1 MRFPKFIKKG
11 DAIGFVAPSFGCDTE
26 PYKTAFGRAQENFRN
41 MGFGIQIG
49 PNCYVGEG
57 IGISNK
63 PELCGQ
69 EINDYYT
76 SEKND
81 ALISCGGGELMCE
94 ILNYVDFDR
103 LRAADPKWFMGYSDN
118 TNLTFLLTTLCD
130 TASIYGP
137 CAATFGQEP
146 WHRSVADAMA
156 VLQGQ
161 KLSFAGY
168 DGWEKES
175 LRDEEHPFLPYNIT
189 EPRVIKGYPEKFQ
202 VSGRMIGG
210 CMDCLVNLI
219 GTKFDHVGEFLE

>member
-1 MRFPKFIKKG
+1 MRFPKFIKRG
-11 DAIGFVAPSFGCDTE
+11 DTIGFVAPSFGCDTE

-94 ILNYVDFDR
+94 ILNYIDFDR

-137 CAATFGQEP
+137 CAAAFGQEP

-168 DGWEKES
+168 DGWEK
-175 LRDEEHPFLPYNIT
+175 
-189 EPRVIKGYPEKFQ
+189 
-202 VSGRMIGG
+202 
-210 CMDCLVNLI
+210 
-219 GTKFDHVGEFLE
+219 

>member
-1 MRFPKFIKKG
+1 
-11 DAIGFVAPSFGCDTE
+11 
-26 PYKTAFGRAQENFRN
+26 

-94 ILNYVDFDR
+94 ILNYIDFDR

-118 TNLTFLLTTLCD
+118 TNLTFLFPTLCD
-130 TASIYGP
+130 TAAIYGP
-137 CAATFGQEP
+137 CAPAFGMRTWHPAIQDAYDLLRGNKQEIHSYP
-146 WHRSVADAMA
+146 
-156 VLQGQ
+156 L
-161 KLSFAGY
+161 
-168 DGWEKES
+168 WEKES
-175 LRDEEHPFLPYNIT
+175 LKTEDNPLEPYHVT
-189 EPRVIKGYPEKFQ
+189 EPVVLHCEPAEQPI
-202 VSGRMIGG
+202 RMR
-210 CMDCLVNLI
+210 L
-219 GTKFDHVGEFLE
+219 